1 MKFTLH
7 LLLIALFVVFVCASA
22 PQKQIIVSYPKGTPD
37 HIVEEAMDEIKK
49 AVSRDFTYDW
59 FVDPY

>member
-22 PQKQIIVSYPKGTPD
+22 PQKQIIVSYPKNTPD
-37 HIVEEAMDEIKK
+37 HIVEEAMAEIRK
-49 AVSRDFTYDW
+49 AVSRVSIYDW
-59 FVDPY
+59 VSGSY